1 MRREGA
7 NNQSIN
13 QSISLYLNTLSYRE
27 NVLPRSR
34 MKNYTKTILISYTIL
49 IEINL
54 LRFAHPVLG
63 LGTKKFISEF
73 LRLCVWT
80 C

>member
-1 MRREGA
+1 
-7 NNQSIN
+7 
-13 QSISLYLNTLSYRE
+13 
-27 NVLPRSR
+27 